1 MSNLIINNNLE
12 KLPESLRQYAL
23 NRVGK
28 KTIKNSSL
36 FEVRQSCSE
45 IIAKSFADS
54 GQLNVTTEML
64 QFQTQSLLDELSG
77 KFKDLTIDEVKEA
90 FKKGIRGETGPYFG
104 LCAKTYHQFIKHY
117 FESKERSEAMRVYL
131 NLENQTFTKEKL
143 TDEQKDMIMKQAA
156 LSLFNEYYETK
167 KLNFYGAHRIY
178 DYLWQEK
185 KLIKWTD
192 EERKELKEQAFNEY
206 ESELKK
212 QRDTGQILPS
222 VYRQILEN
230 LDGEKNRTFI
240 NKVKAVGLKKYF
252 DKLIETNQK
261 LIL

>member
-28 KTIKNSSL
+28 KTIKNSSP
-36 FEVRQSCSE
+36 FEVTRTCSE

-54 GQLNVTTEML
+54 GQLNVTSEML
-64 QFQTQSLLDELSG
+64 KFQTQSLVDELSG
-77 KFKDLTIDEVKEA
+77 KYKELTLDEVREA

-178 DYLWQEK
+178 DYLWQDK

-192 EERKELKEQAFNEY
+192 EERKELKDIAFKEY
-206 ESELKK
+206 ESDLKK

-230 LDGEKNRTFI
+230 LDGDKNRTFI
-240 NKVKAVGLKKYF
+240 NKVKAEGLKRFF
-252 DKLIETNQK
+252 DKLITNNQK